1 MESLQ
6 SGYPQQRM
14 RGGSGFMRPVTDSQ
28 HKPFRGQGPRLEAQK
43 AVFRSVGRG
52 NLGLG
57 CLARQ
62 RIVGAVIQLPDTVS
76 VETFLFNFQISA
88 QKQFR
93 RQFLYGEANCFSG
106 GRKSLIADWT
116 AGLAT
121 AARKEFGRGA
131 VVDHRH
137 NQDSSMPNMALT
149 RPKIQHQLSP
159 HTSPTAGETLNGQ
172 KKRPSE
178 TDSRPSRPQ

>member
-6 SGYPQQRM
+6 SGYTQQRM
-14 RGGSGFMRPVTDSQ
+14 GAGIGFMRPVTDSE
-28 HKPFRGQGPRLEAQK
+28 HEILAGGRGTATRKLK
-43 AVFRSVGRG
+43 KRCWSVGRG
-52 NLGLG
+52 DLGLG

-62 RIVGAVIQLPDTVS
+62 RIVGAVIQLPDTVA

-93 RQFLYGEANCFSG
+93 RQFLYSEANCFCGS
-106 GRKSLIADWT
+106 RKSLVADGT
-116 AGLAT
+116 ARLAA

-137 NQDSSMPNMALT
+137 NQRLLDA
-149 RPKIQHQLSP
+149 
-159 HTSPTAGETLNGQ
+159 
-172 KKRPSE
+172 
-178 TDSRPSRPQ
+178 